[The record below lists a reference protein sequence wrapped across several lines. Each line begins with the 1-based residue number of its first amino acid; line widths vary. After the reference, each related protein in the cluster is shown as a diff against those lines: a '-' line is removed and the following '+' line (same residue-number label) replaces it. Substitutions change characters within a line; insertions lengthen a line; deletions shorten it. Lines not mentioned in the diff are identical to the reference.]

1 MSQNQKKKP
10 EEQISINGEASP
22 NNDAQKV
29 SQKGQEM
36 LQKLDEVES
45 LGTVTVQYGA
55 SQEDLNVGGSSV
67 GTVRSS
73 LVDAFNIP
81 KDAVPFVN
89 GEQVDENYVLQV
101 NQVLEFVKQAGVKG
115 FFGFVNFS

>member
-1 MSQNQKKKP
+1 MSQKKSQKP
-10 EEQISINGEASP
+10 EEQLSINGEASA
-22 NNDAQKV
+22 NQDAQKV
-29 SQKGQEM
+29 SQKGEEI
-36 LQKLDEVES
+36 LQKLDNIES
-45 LGTVTVQYGA
+45 LGSVTVQYGA
-55 SQEDLNVGGSSV
+55 SVEDLNVGGSSV

-73 LVDAFNIP
+73 LADAFNIP

-89 GEQVDENYVLQV
+89 GEQVDENYVLQA